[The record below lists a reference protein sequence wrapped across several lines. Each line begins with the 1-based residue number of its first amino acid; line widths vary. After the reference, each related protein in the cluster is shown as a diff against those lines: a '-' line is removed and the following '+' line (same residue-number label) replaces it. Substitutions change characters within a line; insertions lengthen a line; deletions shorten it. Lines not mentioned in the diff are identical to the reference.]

1 MIDRSQPLWFPL
13 RVSYSHTSRLM
24 SLKEEFDKL
33 QLETYVPM
41 TLKKIGFSMRLTP
54 AISNLIFVRSTYQTL
69 SEVKHEPRFDNIRYI
84 MHEVYDDK
92 NPYTEP
98 LYVPDRQM
106 DDFIRVSSVHDNR
119 VAYMDNLEYAFRE
132 GLYVE
137 IMDGYFSG
145 VRGIVK
151 RIDGSKGV
159 VVPIRDVAAVAIRN
173 VPNRFLRVLTPSE
186 TADLL

>member
-13 RVSYSHTSRLM
+13 RVSYSHVSRLM

-33 QLETYVPM
+33 NLENYVAM
-41 TLKKIGFSMRLTP
+41 THKKVGFTMRLVP
-54 AISNLIFVRSTYQTL
+54 AISNLIFVRSTYQAL
-69 SEVKHEPRFDNIRYI
+69 SEVKQEPRFDHIRYI
-84 MHEVYDDK
+84 MHEVYDDRE
-92 NPYTEP
+92 PYHAP

-119 VAYMDNLEYAFRE
+119 VAYMDNLDYAFRE

-137 IMDGYFSG
+137 IMDGYFTG

-151 RIDGSKGV
+151 RINGSKGV
-159 VVPIRDVAAVAIRN
+159 VVPIREVAAVAIRN
-173 VPNRFLRVLTPSE
+173 VPSRFLRVLTPEEIS
-186 TADLL
+186 AL

>member
-1 MIDRSQPLWFPL
+1 MIDRSQLLWFPL

-24 SLKEEFDKL
+24 SLKEEFEKL

-41 TLKKIGFSMRLTP
+41 TLKKIGFAMRLKP

-69 SEVKHEPRFDNIRYI
+69 SEVKHEPRFDSIRYI

-151 RIDGSKGV
+151 RINGSKGV
-159 VVPIRDVAAVAIRN
+159 VVPIREVTAVAIRN